1 MPCAFKMFFPFII
14 LVPLKHGM
22 KYLNSLLLFF
32 VFFKEYL
39 RADLNEYWKH
49 NPGRVNT
56 KANWKWVLNDR
67 KDPTGQEGDDDGGDN
82 RKSDR
87 GCGCGYGHGR
97 GHGSHGWRKRGNGWE
112 NRRGCSG
119 TVLQCLLISFQ
130 EVTLISCQ

>member
-22 KYLNSLLLFF
+22 EYLNSLFLFF

-49 NPGRVNT
+49 NPGRMDT
-56 KANWKWVLNDR
+56 KAYQKWVLNDR
-67 KDPTGQEGDDDGGDN
+67 KDPGGQEGDDDGGDN

-87 GCGCGYGHGR
+87 GCGCGMDMVVTGGER
-97 GHGSHGWRKRGNGWE
+97 GEMVGKTGG
-112 NRRGCSG
+112 GCSG

-130 EVTLISCQ
+130 EVTPISCQ